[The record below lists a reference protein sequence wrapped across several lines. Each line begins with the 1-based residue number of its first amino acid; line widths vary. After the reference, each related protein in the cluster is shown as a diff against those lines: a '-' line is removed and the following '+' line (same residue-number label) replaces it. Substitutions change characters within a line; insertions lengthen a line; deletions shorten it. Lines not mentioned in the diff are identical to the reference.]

1 MYKGQNYD
9 KHHKILPKID
19 TFNELIKHHSTITK
33 IISPDPFGGC
43 ALKPEGGIDT
53 FFWYAMLQNCTQTLF

>member
-53 FFWYAMLQNCTQTLF
+53 FF